1 MTSTATP
8 EEASISV
15 PERQSVGGRPMLD
28 RPSADGFVAA
38 ALDSAALAAVVDLI
52 RTGAAETRPELI
64 ARSGLG
70 RKVVAQR
77 VEQAIELG
85 LVEEGALAPSGGG
98 RQARMLRFRA
108 DAGHVLVTLIGAS
121 EFTVAVSDLS
131 GRLLEVAHEDWDLAA
146 GPEATMERVHQNFE
160 TLSSR
165 FRGRPWAVGVGL
177 PGPVDYESARLV
189 APPIMPGWD
198 GFSARTWL
206 RERYDAPV
214 WVDNDVNLMALGE
227 WTRSPARDGRDMLF
241 IKVGTGVGAGIVV
254 RGRLVRGENG
264 AAGDIGHTHITDDPT
279 KVCRCGKVGC
289 LEAVASGWS
298 MLAEAR
304 RRVGESPT
312 LSGILERTGTLALGD
327 LGAAARRDD
336 SLSNE
341 LIESNARTVAE
352 VAANLVNFTNP
363 GTLVIGGGVLRAGDR
378 IVDDID
384 EVVRSR
390 VTDLVARGLV
400 IRPASLDYLEG
411 VQGAAVLAVENLFAP
426 STLPRWIEDG
436 NPLGRAVTLQRYG
449 AAFT

>member
-1 MTSTATP
+1 MTSTAP
-8 EEASISV
+8 LHEASISM
-15 PERQSVGGRPMLD
+15 PGRRPVDGRRTLTG
-28 RPSADGFVAA
+28 PSADGFVAA
-38 ALDSAALAAVVDLI
+38 TLDSAALAAVVGLV
-52 RTGAAETRPELI
+52 RTGAADTRPELI

-85 LVEEGALAPSGGG
+85 LLEEGALAPSGGG
-98 RQARMLRFRA
+98 RQARTLRFRS
-108 DAGHVLVTLIGAS
+108 DAAHVLVAMIGAS
-121 EFTVAVSDLS
+121 EFTVAVADLS
-131 GRLLEVAHEDWDLAA
+131 GRLVEVAHEDWDIAA
-146 GPEATMERVHQNFE
+146 GPDTTMARVHMHFE
-160 TLSSR
+160 ALSSR
-165 FRGRPWAVGVGL
+165 FRDRPWAVGVGL
-177 PGPVDYESARLV
+177 PGPVEYESARLV

-198 GFSARTWL
+198 GFSARAWL

-227 WTRSPARDGRDMLF
+227 WTRSPARDDRDMLF

-264 AAGDIGHTHITDDPT
+264 AAGDIGHTHVTDDPT
-279 KVCRCGKVGC
+279 KFCRCGKVGC

-304 RRVGESPT
+304 QRIDESSALT
-312 LSGILERTGTLALGD
+312 DVLERTGTLALGD
-327 LGAAARRDD
+327 LGAAARDGD
-336 SLSNE
+336 ALSNE

-363 GTLVIGGGVLRAGDR
+363 GALVIGGGVLRAGNR
-378 IVDDID
+378 IVDAI
-384 EVVRSR
+384 EKVVRSR

-400 IRPASLDYLEG
+400 VRPASLDYLEG